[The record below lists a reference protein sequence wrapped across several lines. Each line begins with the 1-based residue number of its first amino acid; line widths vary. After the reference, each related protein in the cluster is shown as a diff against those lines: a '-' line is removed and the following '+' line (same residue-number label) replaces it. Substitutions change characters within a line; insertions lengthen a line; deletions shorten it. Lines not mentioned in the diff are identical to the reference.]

1 MGSKNRPGGKEI
13 MKCPEC
19 QFAGCKYIQRRP
31 EKTSGKKTMFK
42 RTDFKAKCK
51 KCGWEGEI

>member
-1 MGSKNRPGGKEI
+1 